1 MVDRQVQ
8 GISAWAVVRVSITMG
23 ICTRGYVGSPIP
35 GVIIAGVDVKVLV
48 RALVDSEI

>member
-23 ICTRGYVGSPIP
+23 ICTRGYVVSPIP
-35 GVIIAGVDVKVLV
+35 NVIITGIDDKVLV
-48 RALVDSEI
+48 STMVDSEI